1 MVSITVLEFSYT
13 QAPKKMK
20 SLVMA
25 TNLMSVFLGNIFVMV
40 VNIFI
45 QNEDGTSKLVGPDYY
60 LFFAGC
66 MFVTAVLFIPVAMRY
81 KEKTYIQGTDDTVA
95 A

>member
-1 MVSITVLEFSYT
+1 LVSITVLEFSYT

-20 SLVMA
+20 SLIMA
-25 TNLMSVFLGNIFVMV
+25 ANLMSVSLGNLFVMG

-60 LFFAGC
+60 LFFAAC
-66 MFVTAVLFIPVAMRY
+66 MLVTAILFIPVAMLY
-81 KEKTYIQGTDDTVA
+81 KEKTYIQDTGESA
-95 A
+95 TA